1 MTISEYIAEAMK
13 SGKTVKIKYV
23 KYSGEIS
30 ERTISDI
37 EPSDEFGEKYIS
49 AYCHLRNET
58 RTFKISRIREVD
70 GIKAYSTE
78 STKGAYTPKRAY
90 TPGASS
96 APSTVATSSTTT
108 RKPAGISTSYTPKSS
123 SSSSTT
129 GSSYRPAPKKS
140 EGCYIATMAYGDYDH
155 PSVMVLRQFRDE
167 KLLTNY
173 FGSAFVSF
181 YYWASP
187 KMVKVLRGHRR
198 INTVIRSVLDTI
210 VLHLKNKQILK

>member
-1 MTISEYIAEAMK
+1 MTVSEYIADAMK
-13 SGKTVKIKYV
+13 NGKTVKIKYV
-23 KYSGEIS
+23 KNSGEIS

-37 EPSDEFGEKYIS
+37 EPSDEYGEGYIS

-70 GIKAYSTE
+70 GIQAYSGTNT
-78 STKGAYTPKRAY
+78 SKGAYTPKRAY

-96 APSTVATSSTTT
+96 ATSTSSANSTTAH
-108 RKPAGISTSYTPKSS
+108 KPVGISTGNTSSYSS
-123 SSSSTT
+123 RSS
-129 GSSYRPAPKKS
+129 GSSYRPTPKKS

-173 FGSAFVSF
+173 FGSVFVSI
-181 YYWASP
+181 YYWISP
-187 KMVKVLRGHRR
+187 KMVKVLTGHRR
-198 INTVIRSVLDTI
+198 VNAIIRALLDKI
-210 VLHLKNKQILK
+210 VHHLDNK